1 MTIKRP
7 TLIFSVHRRLVGMCH
22 KTKMAAP
29 ADGNSKE
36 NINMGLINVSS
47 NSQSIISVET
57 VLEILSFAILAL
69 LLCRW
74 IKKCMIRRKMESE
87 RRLASIIKPDRPQ
100 TTSFMEMPSAPR
112 AIMGPMGPVDQMGVQ
127 PMQQRQ
133 SCPEVFTGPIGLD
146 KYR

>member
-1 MTIKRP
+1 MTIKGL
-7 TLIFSVHRRLVGMCH
+7 TLLLKVYKRLAGMCH
-22 KTKMAAP
+22 QSKAATP
-29 ADGNSKE
+29 VAGNSEE
-36 NINMGLINVSS
+36 NINMGLLNISS

-57 VLEILSFAILAL
+57 VLEILSFMILAL

-74 IKKCMIRRKMESE
+74 IKKCMIRRKLESE

-112 AIMGPMGPVDQMGVQ
+112 AIMAPVNSMEQMGVQ
-127 PMQQRQ
+127 QMQPMQPMQ
-133 SCPEVFTGPIGLD
+133 GPIGLD

>member
-1 MTIKRP
+1 MTIKGL
-7 TLIFSVHRRLVGMCH
+7 TLLLKVYKRLAGMCH
-22 KTKMAAP
+22 QSKAATP
-29 ADGNSKE
+29 VAGNSEE
-36 NINMGLINVSS
+36 NINMGLLNISS

-57 VLEILSFAILAL
+57 VLEILSFVILAL

-74 IKKCMIRRKMESE
+74 IKKCMIRRKLESE

-112 AIMGPMGPVDQMGVQ
+112 AIMAPVGSMEQMGVQ
-127 PMQQRQ
+127 PMQPRQ

>member
-1 MTIKRP
+1 
-7 TLIFSVHRRLVGMCH
+7 MCH
-22 KTKMAAP
+22 KSKMVAP
-29 ADGNSKE
+29 RPGNTEE

-57 VLEILSFAILAL
+57 ILEILSFAILAL

-74 IKKCMIRRKMESE
+74 IKKCMVRRKMESE
-87 RRLASIIKPDRPQ
+87 RRLASIIKLDRAQ
-100 TTSFMEMPSAPR
+100 TTSFMEVPSAPR
-112 AIMGPMGPVDQMGVQ
+112 AIMGPMPNVDQMGVQ

-133 SCPEVFTGPIGLD
+133 SCPEVYTGPIGLD

>member
-1 MTIKRP
+1 MTIKGLS
-7 TLIFSVHRRLVGMCH
+7 LILRVYQKLIGMCH
-22 KTKMAAP
+22 QSKAAAP
-29 ADGNSKE
+29 AAGNSEE
-36 NINMGLINVSS
+36 NINMGLLNISS

-57 VLEILSFAILAL
+57 VLEILSFVILAL

-74 IKKCMIRRKMESE
+74 IKKCMIRRKLESE

-100 TTSFMEMPSAPR
+100 TTSFMEMPSAPS
-112 AIMGPMGPVDQMGVQ
+112 AIMAPVGSMEQMGVQ
-127 PMQQRQ
+127 PMQPRQ